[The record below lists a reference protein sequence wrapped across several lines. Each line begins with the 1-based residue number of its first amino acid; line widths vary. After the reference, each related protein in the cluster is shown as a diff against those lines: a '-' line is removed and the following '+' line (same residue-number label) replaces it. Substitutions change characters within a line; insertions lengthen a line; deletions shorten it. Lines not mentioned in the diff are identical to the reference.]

1 MNTVQCIN
9 KLANKVLQRDMKF
22 PEDMPLGY
30 LLGICVQ
37 RGIMLLRGVC
47 TFPVRYRFM
56 RGKRVSIRCKSKI
69 HLGVSV
75 TFQDEVEV
83 DALSREGIYLGDYV
97 TIGKRS
103 IIRTSGSVT
112 AIGKGFK
119 MGHHSSF
126 GNDCFVGA
134 AGGVEIG
141 NYCAFGQN
149 VRFHSENHRFDDPN
163 KPIHE
168 QGVTNKGI
176 KIGNDCWIGAG
187 AVFLD
192 GVTVG
197 DGCVIGANSVVT
209 RDVASGAVVAGAP
222 ARVIRCRINGEE

>member
-1 MNTVQCIN
+1 MNAVQLIN
-9 KLANKVLQRDMKF
+9 KIANRILHRDMQF
-22 PEDMPLGY
+22 PSDMPLGY
-30 LLGICVQ
+30 LLGICMQ
-37 RGIMLLRGVC
+37 RGMMLLRGIC
-47 TFPVRYRFM
+47 TFPVRCRFM
-56 RGKRVSIRCKSKI
+56 RGKRVTIRCKNKI
-69 HLGVSV
+69 RIGVSV

-83 DALSREGIYLGDYV
+83 DALSREGIVLGDYV

-103 IIRTSGSVT
+103 VIRTSGSVT

-119 MGHHSSF
+119 MGSHSSF

-141 NYCAFGQN
+141 DYCAFGQN
-149 VRFHSENHRFDDPN
+149 VRFHSENHRFDDPD

-192 GVTVG
+192 GVVIG

-209 RDVASGAVVAGAP
+209 KSFPDHCVLAGVP
-222 ARVIRCRINGEE
+222 ARVIRYR